1 VSPGDAIES
10 QETLVHMTQNSLT
23 GAGQAHDTGE
33 HPIPFRRSV
42 RWRRAA
48 GHSAAGSHP
57 AVQGPGTEDPSG
69 RAELRLLEDQ
79 AGEEE
84 GRLREGVRRGLNI
97 IVALVG
103 IVITAPLMLV
113 VAIAIRLTSPGPVIF
128 TQERVGQDRRWRRV
142 SSSPD
147 IRRKKDL
154 GGRIFR
160 IYKFRTMTHCEERSR
175 EQRWATPDDPRVT
188 RLGRFLRNTRM
199 DELPQFFNVLRGD
212 MNIVGPRPEQPE
224 IFQNLWSEVDDY
236 QKRQRVLPGITGLA
250 QVNHHYD
257 RSLSDVE
264 IKVRHDL
271 EYVSRVSTLEDL
283 RIMAR
288 TIPVII
294 FRKGGW

>member
-1 VSPGDAIES
+1 MPHD
-10 QETLVHMTQNSLT
+10 TLT
-23 GAGQAHDTGE
+23 GTADGRETGE
-33 HPIPFRRSV
+33 HPILFRRGV
-42 RWRRAA
+42 RWRRAV
-48 GHSAAGSHP
+48 GQSAP
-57 AVQGPGTEDPSG
+57 ASQHADLAPGLDAPPPPQRT
-69 RAELRLLEDQ
+69 ELRLVEGGAAKADGRF
-79 AGEEE
+79 GEFGEAT
-84 GRLREGVRRGLNI
+84 RRGLNI
-97 IVALVG
+97 VVALVG
-103 IVITAPLMLV
+103 IVVTAPLMLLI
-113 VAIAIRLTSPGPVIF
+113 AIAIKLTSPGPVIY
-128 TQERVGQDRRWRRV
+128 TQERVGLDRRWRRTQDGG
-142 SSSPD
+142 D

-188 RLGRFLRNTRM
+188 RIGRFLRNSRM

-224 IFQNLWSEVDDY
+224 IFQGLWSEVEDY

-288 TIPVII
+288 TLPVLI